1 MALPT
6 LDHVVVDVRESLDA
20 AASAYIG
27 LGFQL
32 TPRGHHTLGS
42 SNNLAM
48 FATNYL
54 ELLGFG
60 QNGGMR
66 PELMAFPAGLNGLV
80 FKTDD
85 AAATAERARQAGLAA
100 SPAAAFSRPVEVDG
114 TMRDAKFRTTHLPPE
129 VSGIGRVYF
138 CEHLTPEL
146 VWRPAW
152 QAHPNG
158 ARQVTRVLVATD
170 DPARQIRLFTALFG
184 EDAVTA
190 GPDGTAA
197 LTLSD
202 GGKVVLAPV
211 AQIVAMLG
219 DAAPDAAGRAS
230 FMAALV
236 IRVPSAGE
244 TSRLLQDT
252 PGVQASRHRVIVPA
266 TAAFNT
272 TLIFEDDAAG

>member
-48 FATNYL
+48 FGTNYL

-66 PELMAFPAGLNGLV
+66 PELMACPAGLNGLV

-100 SPAAAFSRPVEVDG
+100 SPAAAFSRPV
-114 TMRDAKFRTTHLPPE
+114 
-129 VSGIGRVYF
+129 
-138 CEHLTPEL
+138 
-146 VWRPAW
+146 
-152 QAHPNG
+152 
-158 ARQVTRVLVATD
+158 
-170 DPARQIRLFTALFG
+170 
-184 EDAVTA
+184 
-190 GPDGTAA
+190 
-197 LTLSD
+197 
-202 GGKVVLAPV
+202 
-211 AQIVAMLG
+211 
-219 DAAPDAAGRAS
+219 
-230 FMAALV
+230 
-236 IRVPSAGE
+236 
-244 TSRLLQDT
+244 
-252 PGVQASRHRVIVPA
+252 
-266 TAAFNT
+266 
-272 TLIFEDDAAG
+272 